1 MIMLPFCNKAIAL
14 SAIALSLAASSDAFA
29 QSDPPRFA
37 QTLPDQV
44 KWAQTGALL
53 PGGQS
58 AVIYGE
64 PQKAGFYVTR
74 TKMPADFKVLPHT
87 HPDERVYTVI
97 SGTFYIGFGEKFD
110 PVRLKAFP
118 PGSAFVVPANTSHF
132 HWARSGETVV
142 QISGLAPTAIEYT
155 DHGDDPRRK

>member
-1 MIMLPFCNKAIAL
+1 MRLMYKKAVLL
-14 SAIALSLAASSDAFA
+14 SATALALASVSPAFA

-44 KWAQTGALL
+44 TWVQTGALL

-74 TKMPADFKVLPHT
+74 TKLPADFKVLPHT

-97 SGTFYIGFGEKFD
+97 SGTFTIGFGEKFD
-110 PVRLKAFP
+110 PARLKSFA
-118 PGSAFVVPANTSHF
+118 PGSVFVVPANTSHF

-155 DHGDDPRRK
+155 DHADDPRKK